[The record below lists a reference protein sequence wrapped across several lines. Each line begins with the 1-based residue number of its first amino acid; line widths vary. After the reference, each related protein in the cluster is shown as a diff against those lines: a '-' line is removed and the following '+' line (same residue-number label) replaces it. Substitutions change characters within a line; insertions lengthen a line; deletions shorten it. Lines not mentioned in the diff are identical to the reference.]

1 MDPLSLINTLI
12 LKFNHIPIL
21 THISNLVIY
30 LGMSDIDESIC
41 IIGMS

>member
-1 MDPLSLINTLI
+1 MDPLSLITLI
-12 LKFNHIPIL
+12 LNFNHIPIL
-21 THISNLVIY
+21 TYIFIYLVY